1 MGTRYVPILD
11 CRVGEIF
18 ARDVVNSRGSALVT
32 KNSTITE
39 YIKEKLLENGFSSV
53 WIYDHS
59 ASSLEVQG
67 RKHKS
72 FSKNYEEMVFSI
84 KELFEELSLGGKL
97 DMEKVGRLGKDLFG
111 SFNDSGMIIKYL
123 LSMIEKSDVYTHSH
137 SLNVALYSSLIAKW
151 LELPENRIQEVAIAG
166 LLHDIGKVMIPT
178 EVLNKKGKLTEAEF
192 ALIKCHPVLGYD
204 KIKDISQLQMSVKK
218 AVLLHHERLNGSGY
232 PYGLSKNDLDL
243 CTRIVSIADVYDAMT
258 QNRVYKKKMNPFEA
272 FKIFKTDGL
281 EIFDIEIAEL
291 FLMNIAGLL
300 IGLNVVLDNDELG
313 EIVYIPPHDITRPMI
328 RMGSTVIDTVRS
340 NLRIESLI

>member
-32 KNSTITE
+32 QNSTITE
-39 YIKEKLLENGFSSV
+39 YIKEKLLENGLSSV
-53 WIYDHS
+53 WIYDYS
-59 ASSLEVQG
+59 ASSLEAQG

-97 DMEKVGRLGKDLFG
+97 NMEKVGRLGKDLFG
-111 SFNDSGMIIKYL
+111 SFHDSGMIIKYL
-123 LSMIEKSDVYTHSH
+123 LSTIKKSDEYTHSH
-137 SLNVALYSSLIAKW
+137 SLNVALYSSLMAKW
-151 LELPENRIQEVAIAG
+151 LELPENQIKEVAIAG
-166 LLHDIGKVMIPT
+166 LLHDLGKVMIPT

-192 ALIKCHPVLGYD
+192 AMMKYHPVLGYD
-204 KIKDISQLQMSVKK
+204 KIKDIPQLQMSVKA

-258 QNRVYKKKMNPFEA
+258 QDRVYKKKMNPFEA

-300 IGLNVVLDNDELG
+300 IGLNVVLDNDEQG